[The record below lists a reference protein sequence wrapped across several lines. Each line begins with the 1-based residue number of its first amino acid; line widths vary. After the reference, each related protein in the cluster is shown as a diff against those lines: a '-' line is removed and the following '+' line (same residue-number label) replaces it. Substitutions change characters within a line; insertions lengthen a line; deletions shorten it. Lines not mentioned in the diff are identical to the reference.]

1 MLEKKVDELS
11 VQMNSL
17 ALAVGAPEQFQNDL
31 GMTNGCWGRET
42 AANSGK

>member
-17 ALAVGAPEQFQNDL
+17 ALAVGTPREQFRL
-31 GMTNGCWGRET
+31 GNAT
-42 AANSGK
+42 AV